1 MRKNE
6 RGLFRFQSFDQTFH
20 VVESRR
26 IGIICK
32 AMTFRDGIQRFLIHG
47 QVFFLASG
55 FFFFVHSHSSELMFL
70 PRESGRKR
78 VATTAGSAS
87 ARQMP
92 RMISKARG
100 VA

>member
-1 MRKNE
+1 M
-6 RGLFRFQSFDQTFH
+6 
-20 VVESRR
+20 ESRR
-26 IGIICK
+26 IGGIGK
-32 AMTFRDGIQRFLIHG
+32 AMSFLNG
-47 QVFFLASG
+47 VQCFLVYMRVFFIVRG

-78 VATTAGSAS
+78 KATAAGIAS

-92 RMISKARG
+92 RMISKACG